1 MIYCCNVLVVMAE
14 GLTVIPHD
22 LMMVTIP
29 QSVFFPHSSVLK
41 FLLSFTARPT
51 KHFWPNNCNTAVCN
65 FKRLKPT
72 TNACLSMALDCPKCW
87 LRLSLCSHQLISWLE
102 HHRFTFLGE
111 VAQTLEIKWS
121 WIYFK
126 LIEFKNSCDN
136 CRGSSVGRASF
147 IWFRVG
153 AILLMWVRIP
163 APRHKVVGKKS

>member
-41 FLLSFTARPT
+41 FLLSFTARLT
-51 KHFWPNNCNTAVCN
+51 IHFWPNNCNTAVWN

-72 TNACLSMALDCPKCW
+72 TNACLSMGLGWPKCW
-87 LRLSLCSHQLISWLE
+87 LRLLLRSHQLVSWLE

-121 WIYFK
+121 WIHFK
-126 LIEFKNSCDN
+126 LIEYKNLATI
-136 CRGSSVGRASF
+136 VVAEYRASF
-147 IWFRVG
+147 IRFRVG